1 MTATYGELRRE
12 VLSRVRKYSIAG
24 QVTPASYNCQ
34 ADDLNRIP
42 LLLNEAL
49 VQLRTE
55 GKRDTAAVALSGGE
69 EYGGWMRC
77 PLPKDCYALHT
88 GGVTVLRDGKPRRTN
103 DYRLQGK
110 YILVPPGETYTVEY
124 DRYPVQLPPDAA
136 EDLEIV
142 EDPEV
147 LHAAVCYAAAQL
159 VMQEDEFAYAA
170 LCNEYERRLRCLSA
184 GLTAEVGAVAD
195 VYGGEGG

>member
-1 MTATYGELRRE
+1 MTAVYGQLRRE

-24 QVTPASYNCQ
+24 QETPASYNCQ

-55 GKRDTAAVALSGGE
+55 GKRDTAAAVLTGGE
-69 EYGGWMRC
+69 EYGGWVRYR
-77 PLPKDCYALHT
+77 LPEDCYALHT

-170 LCNEYERRLRCLSA
+170 FCNEYERRLSRLSA
-184 GLTAEVGAVAD
+184 GVTAEVAAVAD

>member
-1 MTATYGELRRE
+1 MTAAYGELRRE

-55 GKRDTAAVALSGGE
+55 GKRDTATAVLTGGE
-69 EYGGWMRC
+69 EYGGWVRYR
-77 PLPKDCYALHT
+77 LPEDCYALHT

-103 DYRLQGK
+103 DYRLQGR
-110 YILVPPGETYTVEY
+110 YILVPSGEAYTVEY

-170 LCNEYERRLRCLSA
+170 LCNEYERRLSRLSA
-184 GLTAEVGAVAD
+184 GTTAEVGTVTD
-195 VYGGEGG
+195 VYAGEGG

>member
-1 MTATYGELRRE
+1 MTAAYGELRRE

-55 GKRDTAAVALSGGE
+55 GKRDTAAAVLTGGE
-69 EYGGWMRC
+69 ESGGWVRYR
-77 PLPKDCYALHT
+77 LPEDCYALHT
-88 GGVTVLRDGKPRRTN
+88 GGVTVLRDGKMRRTN

-110 YILVPPGETYTVEY
+110 DFLAPSGETYTV
-124 DRYPVQLPPDAA
+124 RYW
-136 EDLEIV
+136 
-142 EDPEV
+142 
-147 LHAAVCYAAAQL
+147 
-159 VMQEDEFAYAA
+159 
-170 LCNEYERRLRCLSA
+170 
-184 GLTAEVGAVAD
+184 
-195 VYGGEGG
+195 

>member
-1 MTATYGELRRE
+1 MTATYGGLRRQ

-24 QVTPASYNCQ
+24 QETAASYNCQ

-42 LLLNEAL
+42 LLINEAL

-55 GKRDTAAVALSGGE
+55 GKRDTAAAVLTGGE
-69 EYGGWMRC
+69 ESGGWVRYR
-77 PLPKDCYALHT
+77 LPEDCYALHT
-88 GGVTVLRDGKPRRTN
+88 GGVTVLRDGKLRRTN
-103 DYRLQGK
+103 DYRLLGK
-110 YILVPPGETYTVEY
+110 DFLAPSGETYTVEY
-124 DRYPVQLPPDAA
+124 DRYPVQLPMDAA

-184 GLTAEVGAVAD
+184 GVTAEVGTVAD
-195 VYGGEGG
+195 VYGGEEG

>member
-1 MTATYGELRRE
+1 MTAVYGQLRRE

-24 QVTPASYNCQ
+24 QETPASYNCQ

-55 GKRDTAAVALSGGE
+55 GKRDTAAAVLTGGE
-69 EYGGWMRC
+69 EYGGWVRYR
-77 PLPKDCYALHT
+77 LPEDCYALHT

-170 LCNEYERRLRCLSA
+170 LCNEYERRLARLSA
-184 GLTAEVGAVAD
+184 GITAEVGTVAD